1 MRNAVEEGM
10 VAALEL
16 FDEYRPEVEG
26 RELVQH
32 CILLSNSLP
41 NKLTTRCNMDEKYDG
56 LKMESIIEEM
66 KKTNIRF
73 SLISPNQGYEDLEI
87 IVSKVNDEATEI
99 NTIKETAAPAHF
111 VQLAGFKLPVVSTPQ
126 PNNVSA
132 EIKSSP
138 RPLVGSPQSLTSEAG
153 KKRKRENIPGQIAL
167 PKASFD
173 ANRFAEA
180 SARVNSQ
187 IAQKQNI
194 KMEHPI
200 KETRESPVREIPTRD
215 VKEELMKEVKMEDN
229 NNSPIDLIDTPVL
242 AHQATSKA
250 PSPKLQHPPAQPS
263 PQTLSQEQMLA
274 IQQQTGS
281 QIRPPTGPPQNI
293 PGRMQNP
300 FHLQQYLLNEKNN
313 LLGLGP
319 NLSPAQQTQLQ
330 TIQTALVKLSEQIR
344 RSAAA
349 AAAAAARG
357 VMPPQNVNP
366 NSPVVSSPFPNN
378 AVGTPT
384 SRPGADPTMQ
394 QNQMNMG
401 SINPAQ
407 LPTNLTAQQRIHI
420 ANQLAQRN
428 AGNAKPV
435 NINELQAQ
443 LLQQQQQ
450 QQQQQQP
457 VSTQPLWTGQIVW
470 HIKTNENQLQEFNC
484 LCGAFA
490 IPTKGSSTG
499 IEDYRPEVWP
509 SRIQIAGRSPLSRA
523 NILHKQA
530 LENKLPI
537 CQFKPLSTSSQQ
549 DQTNFTL
556 LVKNLEQKKYIATIV
571 FNLAPGQSLGM
582 GPEPHHGVVLTY
594 STGKLVG
601 VVFTK
606 VPLPDLNADL
616 PTNNTPNG
624 VFMPNMNNSPLPG
637 SNITPAM
644 LANLQNTANMGLLNT
659 SSNPNVQL
667 QNTLRQQQIMNPT
680 NMVNPGTQQPAGSM
694 SSLNPNNLL
703 LSNMN
708 MANTTGNINMNNIN
722 MANLTNLQPNA
733 ARELQQRIYL
743 ARQQQNQQQ
752 AQSQPSQSQ
761 QTQP

>member
-1 MRNAVEEGM
+1 
-10 VAALEL
+10 
-16 FDEYRPEVEG
+16 
-26 RELVQH
+26 
-32 CILLSNSLP
+32 
-41 NKLTTRCNMDEKYDG
+41 
-56 LKMESIIEEM
+56 
-66 KKTNIRF
+66 TNIRF

-126 PNNVSA
+126 PNNASA

-153 KKRKRENIPGQIAL
+153 KKRKRENLPGQIAL

-200 KETRESPVREIPTRD
+200 KETRESPVREISMKD
-215 VKEELMKEVKMEDN
+215 LKEEPMKEVKLEDN
-229 NNSPIDLIDTPVL
+229 GNSPIDLIDTPVL

-263 PQTLSQEQMLA
+263 PQTLSQEQLLA

-349 AAAAAARG
+349 ARG
-357 VMPPQNVNP
+357 VMAPQNINP
-366 NSPVVSSPFPNN
+366 NSPVVSAPFPNN

-384 SRPGADPTMQ
+384 SRPGADPMMQ

-407 LPTNLTAQQRIHI
+407 LPTNLTAQQRILI

-428 AGNAKPV
+428 AGNAKP
-435 NINELQAQ
+435 
-443 LLQQQQQ
+443 
-450 QQQQQQP
+450 
-457 VSTQPLWTGQIVW
+457 
-470 HIKTNENQLQEFNC
+470 NQLQEFNC

-490 IPTKGSSTG
+490 IPTKGSNTG

-556 LVKNLEQKKYIATIV
+556 LVKNLEQKKY
-571 FNLAPGQSLGM
+571 
-582 GPEPHHGVVLTY
+582 
-594 STGKLVG
+594 
-601 VVFTK
+601 
-606 VPLPDLNADL
+606 
-616 PTNNTPNG
+616 
-624 VFMPNMNNSPLPG
+624 
-637 SNITPAM
+637 
-644 LANLQNTANMGLLNT
+644 
-659 SSNPNVQL
+659 
-667 QNTLRQQQIMNPT
+667 
-680 NMVNPGTQQPAGSM
+680 
-694 SSLNPNNLL
+694 
-703 LSNMN
+703 
-708 MANTTGNINMNNIN
+708 
-722 MANLTNLQPNA
+722 
-733 ARELQQRIYL
+733 
-743 ARQQQNQQQ
+743 
-752 AQSQPSQSQ
+752 
-761 QTQP
+761 